1 MTWLSLEAGIIC
13 KLYFI
18 FCIFLGFI
26 VCIFLKFF
34 SVGPIH
40 VPQGQGFI
48 PLVVFTL
55 VFLTPEQCLS
65 YNYDRMDLELYQR
78 DFIF

>member
-1 MTWLSLEAGIIC
+1 MGLT
-13 KLYFI
+13 
-18 FCIFLGFI
+18 
-26 VCIFLKFF
+26 
-34 SVGPIH
+34 H

-48 PLVVFTL
+48 PLIVFTL
-55 VFLTPEQCLS
+55 VFLTQEQCLS